1 MSYQITTD
9 STLSPPN
16 APALIAFMESFYRT
30 SDTEALHDQYVASFT
45 NDATLI
51 MGPKTARGEDE
62 IRSLRHG
69 LWTHVA
75 NRKHF
80 PTRIFFGA
88 ANELMLYGTVRVVF
102 DEQRELKMKFY
113 QVYLD
118 PSVQSGKK

>member
-1 MSYQITTD
+1 
-9 STLSPPN
+9 
-16 APALIAFMESFYRT
+16 MESFYRT

-88 ANELMLYGTVRVVF
+88 ANELMLYGTVRYMLRLRRKPRSRF
-102 DEQRELKMKFY
+102 RGPAGLCLM
-113 QVYLD
+113 
-118 PSVQSGKK
+118 SSGS